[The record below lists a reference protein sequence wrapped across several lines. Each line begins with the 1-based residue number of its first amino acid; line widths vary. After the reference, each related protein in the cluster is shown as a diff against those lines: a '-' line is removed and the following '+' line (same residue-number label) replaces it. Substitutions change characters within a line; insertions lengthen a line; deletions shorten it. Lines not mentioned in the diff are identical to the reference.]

1 LELETL
7 GIEAGVMHVEKG
19 RCMSMSRGNSG
30 NKWLINLDLFFMN
43 FIINTSLEP
52 SLKHIEPLMSSYKG
66 KNIGNLLI

>member
-1 LELETL
+1 MSQ
-7 GIEAGVMHVEKG
+7 GVQA
-19 RCMSMSRGNSG
+19 

>member
-1 LELETL
+1 L
-7 GIEAGVMHVEKG
+7 GTEAGVMHVEKG
-19 RCMSMSRGNSG
+19 RCMSMSQGVHV

-66 KNIGNLLI
+66 NNIGNLLI

>member
-1 LELETL
+1 M

-19 RCMSMSRGNSG
+19 RCMSMSRGIQV